1 MSAMQ
6 PALGLAWD
14 MSTWK
19 DVVTKKPFVEL

>member
-1 MSAMQ
+1 MSVMQ